1 MRRLLNQRLRHK
13 VIVTLKDG
21 ASFSGVLYEA
31 DSEALVLRSAE
42 ALDSDPR
49 SGPVP
54 VDGEVL
60 ILRADVSFM
69 QIP

>member
-1 MRRLLNQRLRHK
+1 MRRLLRQRLRRN

-21 ASFSGVLYEA
+21 QSFGGVLYEV
-31 DSEALVLRSAE
+31 DSESFVLRNAE
-42 ALDSDPR
+42 AFGDR
-49 SGPVP
+49 GAKVG

-60 ILRADVSFM
+60 ILRADVAYV